1 MQKYLSI
8 TITINRL
15 WDQLPPKPKLF
26 FYLFLHNSPHGYSIS
41 YYGNRMW
48 TISNGNAANN
58 SIFLFKFSLPWIY
71 IKSKP
76 NHILKGLILLSNY
89 RYFFEET
96 CFKALLMR
104 WIAKRDSSIVLKLSS
119 PPTEYP
125 TQHLPIIRESMF
137 SSLLPQVSS
146 L

>member
-1 MQKYLSI
+1 MELKVNQISVLDLFHIARSDFNILRLEIHISLYLEKYLSI

-89 RYFFEET
+89 RYFFEE
-96 CFKALLMR
+96 
-104 WIAKRDSSIVLKLSS
+104 D
-119 PPTEYP
+119 
-125 TQHLPIIRESMF
+125 MF
-137 SSLLPQVSS
+137 
-146 L
+146 